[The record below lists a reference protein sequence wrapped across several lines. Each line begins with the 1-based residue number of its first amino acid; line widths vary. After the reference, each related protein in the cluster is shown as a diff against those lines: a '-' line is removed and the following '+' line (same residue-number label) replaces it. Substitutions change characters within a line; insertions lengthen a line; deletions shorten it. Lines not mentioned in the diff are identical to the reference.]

1 MGKKSARRQR
11 TKHVPERTC
20 VACRARRPKRE
31 LVRIV
36 RTSDSTLVI
45 DETGKH
51 NGRGAY
57 LCPRRACWERALR
70 QGTLGHALRYT
81 LTDADRERLRV
92 YMKALS

>member
-1 MGKKSARRQR
+1 MGKKSTKRQR

-31 LVRIV
+31 LIRIV

-57 LCPRRACWERALR
+57 LCPRRGCWERALKQDSLKR
-70 QGTLGHALRYT
+70 ALRYT
-81 LTDADRERLRV
+81 LTEADRERLHA
-92 YMKALS
+92 YMKTLP